1 MVDGFQNYSS
11 RKLFGFAVA
20 KKWGGGN
27 LREKKCLVGTKKKT
41 TRTENEKAWF
51 LLERFVWGALS
62 MLPGK
67 LLWFLRTNLSKK
79 VA

>member
-1 MVDGFQNYSS
+1 MGFKITAAENCLVLQ
-11 RKLFGFAVA
+11 LQ
-20 KKWGGGN
+20 KKRGG
-27 LREKKCLVGTKKKT
+27 EIYEKKKCLVGTKKKT
-41 TRTENEKAWF
+41 TCTENEKTWF
-51 LLERFVWGALS
+51 LLERFEWGALS